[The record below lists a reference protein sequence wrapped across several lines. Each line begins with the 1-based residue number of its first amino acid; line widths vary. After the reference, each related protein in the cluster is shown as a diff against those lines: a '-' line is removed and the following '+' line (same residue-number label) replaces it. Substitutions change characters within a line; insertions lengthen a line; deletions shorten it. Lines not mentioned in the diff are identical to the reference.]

1 MRHKVKG
8 KKIGT
13 SASHRKAILRGL
25 AIEVF
30 KHERIKTTITKARE
44 ARPLVEKIVGLAKRG
59 DVHARRQVI
68 AIVGDRELTHKIFE
82 EIGPRFQDRKGGYT
96 RILKLGPRNGD
107 SAPMVYI
114 ELI

>member
-13 SASHRKAILRGL
+13 SASHRKAILRSL
-25 AIEVF
+25 AMEVF

-59 DVHARRQVI
+59 DVHARRQVL

-82 EIGPRFQDRKGGYT
+82 EIGPRFQDREGGYT

-107 SAPMVYI
+107 SAPMVYF